1 MRASEDIARVDS
13 EAGIIATLFHHPEYS
28 FYSEDLLPNHFT
40 NKENRY
46 IYQAICS
53 LAREGITTVDPYN
66 IIQSLSSS
74 EATRHLA
81 DELSVE
87 QLYTFMENS
96 DSIARNSVEEYTLLV
111 KSVLDAAFRRDT
123 YQ

>member
-46 IYQAICS
+46 ISPLHIS
-53 LAREGITTVDPYN
+53 PHLWMFPGRRFARR
-66 IIQSLSSS
+66 LRRSSS
-74 EATRHLA
+74 
-81 DELSVE
+81 
-87 QLYTFMENS
+87 
-96 DSIARNSVEEYTLLV
+96 
-111 KSVLDAAFRRDT
+111 
-123 YQ
+123 